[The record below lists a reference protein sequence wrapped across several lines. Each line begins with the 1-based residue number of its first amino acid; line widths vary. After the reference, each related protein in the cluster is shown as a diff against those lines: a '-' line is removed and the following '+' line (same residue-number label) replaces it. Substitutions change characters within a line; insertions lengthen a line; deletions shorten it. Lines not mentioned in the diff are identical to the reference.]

1 MNGLVDLRPGADDFR
16 LQHGDALVQLLD
28 RQRVKVLTL
37 EIVQRVLPSA
47 RGELVEIHD
56 DSVDPDA
63 GDVNKTVELNFLILR
78 QAGLT
83 TTLPST
89 LTAIDPAGQGGP
101 EVLVP
106 LVRQVPVPGPGEV
119 HNGRASGRERG
130 GQ

>member
-63 GDVNKTVELNFLILR
+63 GDVNKTVELTFLILR
-78 QAGLT
+78 QAGMT

-89 LTAIDPAGQGGP
+89 MTAIRSEEHTSELQSLMRNSYAVFCLKKKTKKQKNNN
-101 EVLVP
+101 
-106 LVRQVPVPGPGEV
+106 RIT
-119 HNGRASGRERG
+119 
-130 GQ
+130 

>member
-63 GDVNKTVELNFLILR
+63 GDVNKTVEFTFLILR
-78 QAGLT
+78 QAGMT
-83 TTLPST
+83 PTLPST
-89 LTAIDPAGQGGP
+89 MPAISSVCPGVT

-106 LVRQVPVPGPGEV
+106 VAAPVPAPGHGGPP
-119 HNGRASGRERG
+119 HR
-130 GQ
+130 

>member
-63 GDVNKTVELNFLILR
+63 GDVNKTVELTFLILR
-78 QAGLT
+78 QAGMT

-89 LTAIDPAGQGGP
+89 MTAIDP
-101 EVLVP
+101 E
-106 LVRQVPVPGPGEV
+106 GPGGDRKSTRLNSS
-119 HNGRASGRERG
+119 H
-130 GQ
+130 

>member
-63 GDVNKTVELNFLILR
+63 GDVNTTVELTFLILR
-78 QAGLT
+78 QAGMT

-89 LTAIDPAGQGGP
+89 MTAKT
-101 EVLVP
+101 
-106 LVRQVPVPGPGEV
+106 
-119 HNGRASGRERG
+119 GRAPRRERVG
-130 GQ
+130 EHVWVSVGAVAVTKQHKRKTPTKTI